1 MNLINKELF
10 LITSDNRLKIDQK
23 INEIATSFDELV
35 KINDQEIS
43 LISFKNLVEQND
55 LFNSNKIYLFKNVNW
70 FENLEHLKNVSDLID
85 YFFNNHVAII
95 ITIESAKISTAK
107 KIQETIVKFN
117 HQITFM
123 TYTNESAMTF
133 LKEELNQR
141 NLWLNK
147 STMQTIIQKTNFNI
161 NFLNNELDKIEL
173 INDFLKNNN
182 MFDINSFICDYGEYE
197 IFNLLNLLYQNKIN
211 ESINLI
217 NKMLIDKIDELTIIN
232 MLATIMSTHYLI
244 KLLHEKKYNKNI
256 ISSSLNQKPY
266 IINLNLKLIKNYSTK
281 FLFKKMYDLLQLE
294 IKIKENKIDKYFGLM
309 NWVLNF

>member
-10 LITSDNRLKIDQK
+10 LITGDNRLKMDQK

-43 LISFKNLVEQND
+43 LISFKNLIEQDD

-95 ITIESAKISTAK
+95 ITIESTKISTAK
-107 KIQETIVKFN
+107 KIQETIAKFN

-123 TYTNESAMTF
+123 TYTNENAMAF

-141 NLWLNK
+141 NLSLNK
-147 STMQTIIQKTNFNI
+147 SIMQTIIQKTNFNI

-173 INDFLKNNN
+173 INDFLKN
-182 MFDINSFICDYGEYE
+182 
-197 IFNLLNLLYQNKIN
+197 
-211 ESINLI
+211 
-217 NKMLIDKIDELTIIN
+217 
-232 MLATIMSTHYLI
+232 H
-244 KLLHEKKYNKNI
+244 
-256 ISSSLNQKPY
+256 
-266 IINLNLKLIKNYSTK
+266 
-281 FLFKKMYDLLQLE
+281 
-294 IKIKENKIDKYFGLM
+294 
-309 NWVLNF
+309 